1 MKRERQCKRFHLAV
15 KIGSD
20 SARTRLRWLRIALS
34 AVLSVAAGV
43 LIVKA
48 GERMCAAWN
57 AQFAVDDVLAQVTIR
72 STPHISDEMVRQA
85 FGLTNGCNLAT
96 IDFAACRRRTLERQP
111 LIRSIVIDRR
121 GKTLEIAVEERKP
134 VARIN
139 LETRRVSRG
148 GKTSEI
154 HLWDAVDSEGV
165 VFSFNRR
172 DTVFMP
178 AIKGLPAAVRRGG
191 RISGRALSAL
201 RMIEIC
207 AANRDLAVI
216 GLDSVSVANST
227 YMQACT
233 KDYSIVKIDW
243 QLLDEPTDPRQ
254 KNLRLVLT
262 NLRDTIEKRLTPPRC
277 TYSVSGLDRV
287 CVLPYEKD
295 PIP

>member
-1 MKRERQCKRFHLAV
+1 MKRERQHKRFHLAV
-15 KIGSD
+15 KIGKD
-20 SARTRLRWLRIALS
+20 QTRTRLRRLRFVL
-34 AVLSVAAGV
+34 AVV
-43 LIVKA
+43 LAVGAILLAVKA

-57 AQFAVDDVLAQVTIR
+57 AQFAVEDVLSQVTIR

-139 LETRRVSRG
+139 LETRRIARG
-148 GKTSEI
+148 GKVSEI

-178 AIKGLPAAVRRGG
+178 AIKGLPAAVRRGD

-201 RMIEIC
+201 RMIEVC

-243 QLLDEPTDPRQ
+243 QLLDDPSDPHQER
-254 KNLRLVLT
+254 LRRVLA

-277 TYSVSGLDRV
+277 TYTISGLDRV